1 MKDPEQMTRNQLV
14 QELYS
19 LTEKA
24 EQLAGAM
31 EYLIALQNGP
41 PLVKERG
48 EWEAAM
54 KQAAQVLDAYKLM
67 GGQEC

>member
-1 MKDPEQMTRNQLV
+1 MKDPEQMTRHELV

-19 LTEKA
+19 LAGMA
-24 EQLAGAM
+24 EQLAGAL

-54 KQAAQVLDAYKLM
+54 KQAAQVLDAYKLR
-67 GGQEC
+67 GGQ